1 MRIVSDAPNHEDVP
15 SGPPARHGL
24 RRRLLV
30 AVAGMLLVAVL
41 SETAVRLL
49 RCGPPVYEPRRF
61 EPRGGVPF
69 TTLPGGILAYQ
80 PNTVFCS
87 VYDPA
92 GDSRGYLGPTG
103 RIEYRINRL
112 GLRGPDPPPAKP
124 PNTLRVIC
132 LGDSFTFGEGVREED
147 TWPARLQAALIDSG
161 RHGGVEVINAGV
173 QGHGTKE
180 SVALYVAHLR
190 SLRPDVVLLGFVLN
204 DAVPFAETIRLNE
217 AATRRPTLSWAAR
230 VSRLWEIIE
239 RGQIAAEQERQFADS
254 LRRSFDSEAW
264 RDARELLGGMKQL
277 GDEDGFRFVVLVF
290 PVLIELNPDYPF
302 ADLHARVAEA
312 CHAAGVEYLDLFEVF
327 RGQRG
332 PELWVHPTD
341 QHPNE
346 VAHRLAAKAV
356 AERLL
361 ADRR

>member
-1 MRIVSDAPNHEDVP
+1 MPNVTNAPNNEGVLAQP
-15 SGPPARHGL
+15 PGRSGL
-24 RRRLLV
+24 LRRLLV
-30 AVAGMLLVAVL
+30 AVAGILCAAVL
-41 SETAVRLL
+41 VETAVRLL
-49 RCGPPVYEPRRF
+49 HWGPAVYEPRRF

-80 PNTVFCS
+80 PHAVFFS

-112 GLRGPDPPPAKP
+112 GLRGPEPLPGKP
-124 PNTLRVIC
+124 PHTLRVVC

-147 TWPARLQAALIDSG
+147 TWPARLQAELIAS
-161 RHGGVEVINAGV
+161 RRYGGVEVINAGV

-180 SVALYVAHLR
+180 SVALYVGYLR
-190 SLRPDVVLLGFVLN
+190 SLRPDLVLLGFVLN

-217 AATRRPTLSWAAR
+217 AATRQPTLSWFAR
-230 VSRLWEIIE
+230 ASRLWETVE
-239 RGQIAAEQERQFADS
+239 RGRIAAEQQRRFADS
-254 LRRSFDSEAW
+254 LRKSFDSEAW

-277 GDEDGFRFVVLVF
+277 GEEDGFRFVVVIF
-290 PVLIELNPDYPF
+290 PILIELNPDYPF

-312 CHAAGVEYLDLFEVF
+312 CGTAGVEYLDLLEVF

-332 PELWVHPTD
+332 PDLWVHPTD

-346 VAHRLAAKAV
+346 IAHRQAAKAV

-361 ADRR
+361 SDRR